1 MLTPEQL
8 EQLKQILA
16 EVIEEN
22 SGEGTLDEQAIK
34 AIEENSGKGTLDEQ
48 AIKALFYEKFEKN
61 SIPNSAETWQQLDA
75 ILRHKSYQDF
85 IKTNPVPHYTAEA
98 VPHYTA
104 AIAIVIDKEI
114 EKHKPN
120 GEVLATGVGQL
131 QQQFRH
137 SASWF

>member
-1 MLTPEQL
+1 MLTPKQL

-85 IKTNPVPHYTAEA
+85 IKTNPVPHYTA
-98 VPHYTA
+98 

-131 QQQFRH
+131 QQQFSH
-137 SASWF
+137 SAPWF